1 MKELVI
7 LISIIVILIL
17 IREIVSLKA
26 QKMKLSKLE
35 IGKASLIGDRE
46 FQEDSMDIS
55 SSENATLAVLA
66 DGRGKN
72 KAGKLSSI
80 LATKIFVELFKHD
93 NSILNIN
100 YFFKR
105 AFNITNREIL
115 KKLDD
120 NQGGASIVCSVITDN
135 LLHYALVGNTMI
147 AVFRNQELISLS
159 EGHTANVLAKKGFH
173 EGKISK
179 QHALWALKEK
189 RLLNYVGQD
198 GFKDIEVYD
207 VPIELKKEDIIILMS
222 DGVHNYVPWNNL
234 EGILKQKLTCNQ
246 IAQKVINKL
255 DETYIENKDNASITV
270 MKYKGN

>member
-7 LISIIVILIL
+7 LISIIVGLIL
-17 IREIVSLKA
+17 IREIISLKA
-26 QKMKLSKLE
+26 KNIKLSKLE

-46 FQEDSMDIS
+46 FQEDSMDIACID
-55 SSENATLAVLA
+55 NATLSVLA

-72 KAGKLSSI
+72 KAGKLSSL

-93 NSILNIN
+93 NSISNIN

-120 NQGGASIVCSVITDN
+120 NQGGASIVCSIVIDN

-147 AVFRNQELISLS
+147 AVFRNNELISLS
-159 EGHTANVLAKKGFH
+159 EGHTANVLAKKGFY

-234 EGILKQKLTCNQ
+234 EYILKQNLTCNQ
-246 IAQKVINKL
+246 IAQNIINKL
-255 DETYIENKDNASITV
+255 NDIYLENKDNASIIV
-270 MKYKGN
+270 MKYKGH